1 MVVCN
6 FSLGLEM
13 GLKFFRNIKSL
24 FKYIV
29 FKMILRLK
37 REVQSLKD
45 ELALVTGEQ
54 RTDDL
59 TQDEIERCLF
69 LPFSQ

>member
-1 MVVCN
+1 
-6 FSLGLEM
+6 M